1 MFLPERLCCH
11 QHFIVAPCRLKCPV
25 RAMPARG
32 FYSSDT
38 SFACEQPRLQCPAI
52 HDQVSVKPPGLSVSA
67 HHQTLDTA
75 CRRTNATG
83 APMPAFGVF
92 LLRRSETYPCIS
104 AFSPSPAKDKTSTA
118 GKVLLNDHGMQA
130 LEKPRLL
137 TAARSDCAFAP
148 EGSGDRSER
157 YVRSETGPERY
168 WLPAFCNAR
177 A

>member
-1 MFLPERLCCH
+1 
-11 QHFIVAPCRLKCPV
+11 
-25 RAMPARG
+25 
-32 FYSSDT
+32 
-38 SFACEQPRLQCPAI
+38 
-52 HDQVSVKPPGLSVSA
+52 
-67 HHQTLDTA
+67 
-75 CRRTNATG
+75 
-83 APMPAFGVF
+83 MPAFGVF

-168 WLPAFCNAR
+168 WLSAFCNAR